1 MSTINTAAELQAFF
15 DEHLSHL
22 PASAKAELNILLL
35 KDIKRDLKSGTK
47 KTRAPKIDEEGNV
60 IKQTLHEGMLTW
72 RKFYKEINSKLL
84 ALTGQEKLPSMNI
97 VRFSSVL
104 KEAGHYYNDAGELD
118 LDDSFILQQY
128 NTWLALPEDLK
139 FPNKKSSAKSSKKAS
154 AIQSSA
160 TTDVEASD
168 VEEKPKAKPRAK
180 KEAAPVEEARVL
192 KTPLPSPLLED
203 EVKAVEEPV
212 KKKAPAKKET
222 KKEEEPAPVE
232 EKPKKTVAKKTK

>member
-35 KDIKRDLKSGTK
+35 KDIKKDLKSGTK
-47 KTRAPKIDEEGNV
+47 KTRAPKLDEEGNV
-60 IKQTLHEGMLTW
+60 VKQVLHEGMLTW
-72 RKFYKEINSKLL
+72 RKFYKEINTRLL
-84 ALTGQEKLPSMNI
+84 ALTGEEKLPSMNI

-118 LDDSFILQQY
+118 LDDSFILQEY
-128 NTWLALPEDLK
+128 NRWMALSDEEK
-139 FPNKKSSAKSSKKAS
+139 FPNKKEKGSSSRGSKKTTPAHSSSA
-154 AIQSSA
+154 
-160 TTDVEASD
+160 TDVEASD

-180 KEAAPVEEARVL
+180 KEAAPVEEV
-192 KTPLPSPLLED
+192 KT
-203 EVKAVEEPV
+203 VEEPV
-212 KKKAPAKKET
+212 KKKTPAKKET